1 MIFPAEVK
9 LRSICTIQETE
20 NTIFGESIQFD
31 KIEKER

>member
-9 LRSICTIQETE
+9 LRSIWAIQETE
-20 NTIFGESIQFD
+20 NKIFGESIQFD